1 MKRTIVS
8 VASGLALFLIL
19 PAGAA
24 TNVVLKNDGWTSI
37 DAATCQTG
45 FAANEAGAVQLAAAP
60 EVKTFQL
67 KSVHVLVCGGTHQY
81 ELEIYED
88 APAGQ
93 AAPGNL
99 IWPTDG
105 PEEFE
110 LTAPNDSLEMT
121 TINLQ
126 GQNILIEGG
135 LRVALRHVGTPE
147 GGYLTT
153 DEDGNELQFGNYL
166 HFNDTWEHAGPLV
179 DGDFVIRA
187 TYAAAAC
194 GGEPATHMG
203 TNAADDPLIGTEDED
218 VFVGRG
224 GRDVILAQGDDDRPC
239 GGTGND
245 TILSGFGDDRVWGEA
260 GKDELSGG
268 GGGDVLRGGEG
279 DDDLSGGGGT
289 DRCFGGGG
297 NDTFSGCETKKQ

>member
-1 MKRTIVS
+1 MKRTLTT
-8 VASGLALFLIL
+8 LATAFVLLFVF

-24 TNVVLKNDGWTSI
+24 TVVLKIDGWTPN
-37 DAATCQTG
+37 DQAACQG
-45 FAANEAGAVQLAAAP
+45 AFADGEAAAVQHAP
-60 EVKTFQL
+60 VPSVQAFQL
-67 KSVHVLVCGGTHQY
+67 KSVQVLVCDGTGHY

-99 IWPTDG
+99 IWPTGD

-110 LTAPNDSLEMT
+110 LTAPNESLEMR
-121 TINLQ
+121 TIDLL
-126 GQNILIEGG
+126 GENILIEGG
-135 LRVALRHVGTPE
+135 LRVALRHAGTPE
-147 GGYLTT
+147 GGYLTL
-153 DEDGNELQFGNYL
+153 DEDGNEADFGNYV
-166 HFNDTWEHAGPLV
+166 HVNDTWEHAGPLV

-187 TYAAAAC
+187 TYATAAC
-194 GGEPATHMG
+194 GGESATHMG
-203 TNAADDPLIGTEDED
+203 TDAAEDPFIGTDDED

-224 GRDVILAQGDDDRPC
+224 GRDVILAQGDDDRAC

-245 TILSGFGDDRVWGEA
+245 TILSGFGDDRLWGDA

-289 DRCFGGGG
+289 DRCIGGGG